1 MVDKCDVFN
10 EKSGITGLERPEFPV
25 DVGEMYEGERIR
37 KPDMYLEFG
46 GMNVNKK
53 WELVLTRPKDQLED
67 GKITI
72 IGPDLSEMTPGGS
85 YPIGILVEVAGDKV
99 EKDLEGVLER
109 RIHYFTN
116 YIDGVMHLNQRYDIW
131 IRISKKAYQ
140 KGLNSLVWIGKILA
154 WLYKSSFPV
163 IEKIQITIYTEKAKV
178 EELFPTAMDTWS
190 KRDDRA
196 RTLKDEDVNEFYACV
211 MCQSFAPTHMCVI
224 TPNRIGSCGS
234 ISWFDARAAY
244 NVEPNGPIFPIP
256 KGECLDPI
264 KGIYEGINKVAHEK
278 SLGAIK
284 SISLYSMFDN
294 PHTSCGCFEGIAFY
308 IPEVDGIGIVHRDFK
323 GQTVNGLTFSSM
335 AGHTS
340 GGTQNPGFNGIAI
353 EYLRSSKFLQADG
366 GWERVVWVPSEIK
379 ERVKDSI
386 PKHIFDK
393 VATEVECK
401 TIGELKEFLKSR
413 EHPVVSRWKV
423 EEVKEVPKEEVREEA
438 PEVILSTQLPTG
450 IEIPTQ
456 GGIKIILKNVKITAE
471 KVIVKRE
478 KK

>member
-1 MVDKCDVFN
+1 MVEPCDYR
-10 EKSGITGLERPEFPV
+10 EKARIGLERPEFPI

-46 GMNVNKK
+46 GMNVEKK
-53 WELVLTRPKDQLED
+53 WELVQTRPMDQIED
-67 GKITI
+67 GKITV
-72 IGPDLSEMTPGGS
+72 IGFDLSEMKSGGS
-85 YPIGILVEVAGDKV
+85 YPIGILVEVAGAKV

-109 RIHYFTN
+109 KIHYFLN
-116 YIDGVMHLNQRYDIW
+116 YIEGVMHLNQRYDIW
-131 IRISKKAYQ
+131 IRISKKSYQ
-140 KGLNSLVWIGKILA
+140 KGLNSLVWFGMVLT

-163 IEKIQITIYTEKAKV
+163 IEKIQVTIYTEKEKV
-178 EELFPTAMDTWS
+178 EELFPMAMDVWN
-190 KRDDRA
+190 KRDVRA

-211 MCQSFAPTHMCVI
+211 MCQSFAPSHMCVI
-224 TPNRIGSCGS
+224 TPNRLGSCGS
-234 ISWFDARAAY
+234 ISWFDGRAAF
-244 NVEPNGPIFPIP
+244 NVDPKGPNFPIP

-264 KGIYEGINKVAHEK
+264 KGIYEGVNKVAKEK
-278 SLGAIK
+278 SLGAIR
-284 SISLYSMFDN
+284 SVSLYSMFDN

-323 GQTVNGLTFSSM
+323 GPSVNSLTFSVM

-353 EYLRSSKFLQADG
+353 EYLRSSKFLQADE

-393 VATEVECK
+393 VATEAECK
-401 TIGELKEFLKSR
+401 TIGELKEFLKSKG
-413 EHPVVSRWKV
+413 HPVVNRWKV
-423 EEVKEVPKEEVREEA
+423 EEVKVVTKEEVKEEA
-438 PEVILSTQLPTG
+438 PEIVMPVQIPTG
-450 IEIPTQ
+450 VEIPAQ
-456 GGIKIILKNVKITAE
+456 GGLRIILKNVKITAE
-471 KVIVKRE
+471 KIIVKRE

>member
-1 MVDKCDVFN
+1 
-10 EKSGITGLERPEFPV
+10 
-25 DVGEMYEGERIR
+25 
-37 KPDMYLEFG
+37 
-46 GMNVNKK
+46 
-53 WELVLTRPKDQLED
+53 
-67 GKITI
+67 
-72 IGPDLSEMTPGGS
+72 
-85 YPIGILVEVAGDKV
+85 
-99 EKDLEGVLER
+99 
-109 RIHYFTN
+109 
-116 YIDGVMHLNQRYDIW
+116 
-131 IRISKKAYQ
+131 
-140 KGLNSLVWIGKILA
+140 
-154 WLYKSSFPV
+154 
-163 IEKIQITIYTEKAKV
+163 
-178 EELFPTAMDTWS
+178 
-190 KRDDRA
+190 
-196 RTLKDEDVNEFYACV
+196 
-211 MCQSFAPTHMCVI
+211 MCVI

-234 ISWFDARAAY
+234 ISWFDARASH
-244 NVEPNGPIFPIP
+244 NVDPNGPNFPIP
-256 KGECLDPI
+256 KGECLDSI

-353 EYLRSSKFLQADG
+353 EYLRSSKFLQSDG

-456 GGIKIILKNVKITAE
+456 GGIRIILKNVKITAE

>member
-1 MVDKCDVFN
+1 MVEPCDYR
-10 EKSGITGLERPEFPV
+10 EKARIGLERPEFPI

-46 GMNVNKK
+46 GMNVEKK
-53 WELVLTRPKDQLED
+53 WELVQTRPMDQIED
-67 GKITI
+67 GKITV
-72 IGPDLSEMTPGGS
+72 IGFDLSEMKSGGS
-85 YPIGILVEVAGDKV
+85 YPIGILVEVAGAKV

-109 RIHYFTN
+109 KIHYFLN
-116 YIDGVMHLNQRYDIW
+116 YIEGVMHLNQRYDIW
-131 IRISKKAYQ
+131 IRISKKSYQ
-140 KGLNSLVWIGKILA
+140 KGLNSLVWFGMVLT

-163 IEKIQITIYTEKAKV
+163 IEKIQVTIYTEKEKV
-178 EELFPTAMDTWS
+178 EELFPMAMDVWN
-190 KRDDRA
+190 KRDVRA

-211 MCQSFAPTHMCVI
+211 MCQSFAPSHMCVI
-224 TPNRIGSCGS
+224 TPNRLGSCGS
-234 ISWFDARAAY
+234 ISWFDGRAAF
-244 NVEPNGPIFPIP
+244 NVDPKGPNFPIP

-264 KGIYEGINKVAHEK
+264 KGIYEGVNKVAKEK
-278 SLGAIK
+278 SLGAIR
-284 SISLYSMFDN
+284 SVSLYTMFDN

-323 GQTVNGLTFSSM
+323 GPSVNSLTFSVM

-353 EYLRSSKFLQADG
+353 EYLRSSKFLQADE

-393 VATEVECK
+393 VATEAECK
-401 TIGELKEFLKSR
+401 TIGELKEFLKSKG
-413 EHPVVSRWKV
+413 HPVVNRWKV
-423 EEVKEVPKEEVREEA
+423 EEVKVVTKEEVKEEA
-438 PEVILSTQLPTG
+438 PEIVMPVQIPTG
-450 IEIPTQ
+450 VEIPAQ
-456 GGIKIILKNVKITAE
+456 GGLRIILKNVKITAE
-471 KVIVKRE
+471 KIIVKRE